1 MWHYIT
7 MIYLEVLIIF
17 TLAIQMDF
25 TFDLP
30 TIVKNDPS
38 SPVYNEPGPSETVQE
53 EKVSL
58 DPLQKIDSTN
68 SEHQQGR
75 ITYELKH
82 DNDAQEYPDDPSEE
96 EAVELEKESIYE
108 PNHFK

>member
-1 MWHYIT
+1 M
-7 MIYLEVLIIF
+7 
-17 TLAIQMDF
+17 QMEF
-25 TFDLP
+25 SFDLP

-38 SPVYNEPGPSETVQE
+38 LPVYNEPGPSETVQE

-68 SEHQQGR
+68 SEHHQAR

-82 DNDAQEYPDDPSEE
+82 DKDAQEYLDDPSD
-96 EAVELEKESIYE
+96 
-108 PNHFK
+108 

>member
-7 MIYLEVLIIF
+7 PIYLEVLIIF

-25 TFDLP
+25 SFDLP
-30 TIVKNDPS
+30 IIVKNDPS
-38 SPVYNEPGPSETVQE
+38 SLVYNEPGPSETVQE

-68 SEHQQGR
+68 SEHHLAC

-82 DNDAQEYPDDPSEE
+82 DKDAQEYPDDPSD
-96 EAVELEKESIYE
+96 
-108 PNHFK
+108 